1 VDHLADGSIVPGELG
16 KLLIP
21 YNSRGAYQISTVSC
35 LNYRSEGN
43 VPYWAL
49 KSLWSLTNKSA
60 SALTAGADDSAGA
73 AEDGEVALAL
83 SEAASE
89 EVGSREAEADGSGAK
104 IPVLIEVVSAEEADA
119 DADAE
124 LAADSMEML
133 VEAEA
138 VTVVET
144 EAEGRAQALF
154 LATGDARAGAARAR
168 TGRTESRVENIIV
181 IVGCVFD
188 IRKT

>member
-138 VTVVET
+138 AIVVEA